1 MDIRPFAGW
10 RYRPQDGGDI
20 SPFLAPPYDVLT
32 VQDKRDL
39 QARSDRN
46 IVSVDLPHVPP
57 KEVGPDQA
65 YQQAG
70 ELLARWMSDGT
81 LVRDDKP
88 CLYVYEQTYQWA
100 GRQYVRTALL
110 AGVRATPFG
119 QDVIPHEKTF
129 AGPKADRLK
138 LTQRTRMQLSPIFG
152 FFRDSPGQEIHC
164 TLRSL
169 AQGQP
174 DAWGEIRGVG
184 EKLWVIDGSPRIEH
198 IRGLLA
204 EKKVYIADGH
214 HRYTTALNYRDL
226 LQAEGTLDPE
236 HPANFVQFALVSRD
250 DPGMRI
256 LPTHRVIRGLAED
269 FSIDKLI
276 QAATEFAWET
286 RPCVPTD
293 LSDADA
299 LLAPHGDAAMALLG
313 GDGQELH
320 VARLVDPGAMK
331 QAAPDEL
338 DAWRELDVAILH
350 KLIIDKALAP
360 WKTER
365 TTIDYTPDGP
375 AVAAAVQ
382 SGQAQLGVCLQATK
396 MRSVEAIADAGAVM
410 PHKSTYFYPKLTTGI
425 VLKPLE

>member
-1 MDIRPFAGW
+1 MDIRPFTGW
-10 RYRPQDGGDI
+10 RYRGQDGGDI
-20 SPFLAPPYDVLT
+20 SPFIAPPYDVLT
-32 VQDKRDL
+32 ARDKQEL
-39 QARSDRN
+39 LAGSERN
-46 IVSVDLPHVPP
+46 IVAVDLPHVPP

-65 YQQAG
+65 YRQAAS
-70 ELLARWMSDGT
+70 LLSTWMRDGT
-81 LVRDDKP
+81 LVRDERS
-88 CLYVYEQTYQWA
+88 CLYLYEQTYHWA
-100 GRQYVRTALL
+100 GRKYTRTALI

-138 LTQRTRMQLSPIFG
+138 LTQCTRMQLSPIFG
-152 FFRDSPGQEIHC
+152 FFRDGLTQEVYC
-164 TLRSL
+164 MLRDL
-169 AQGQP
+169 AQGEP
-174 DAWGEIRGVG
+174 DARGEVRGVG
-184 EKLWVIDGSPRIEH
+184 EKLWVIDNPARIDR
-198 IRGLLA
+198 IRTMLA
-204 EKKVYIADGH
+204 DKKVYIADGH
-214 HRYTTALNYRDL
+214 HRYTTALNYRDE
-226 LQAEGTLDPE
+226 LQAAGTLDPE

-256 LPTHRVIRGLAED
+256 LPTHRIIRGLAGD

-276 QAATEFAWET
+276 RAAGEFAWE
-286 RPCVPTD
+286 RRRFAPAD
-293 LSDADA
+293 LADADA
-299 LLAPHGDAAMALLG
+299 LLAPHGDAAMAVLSG
-313 GDGQELH
+313 NGQELH
-320 VARLVDPGAMK
+320 VARLKDPEAMK
-331 QAAPDEL
+331 QAAPDQL

-350 KLIIDKALAP
+350 KLIVDKAMEP
-360 WKTER
+360 WKTGQ